1 MYGNERW
8 EESAP
13 KQPTTT
19 PELEITIKVKG
30 VATIKPHEV
39 IQPKEGYAAD
49 GSVLS
54 QWQR

>member
-8 EESAP
+8 EESVP
-13 KQPTTT
+13 KQTVTT

-30 VATIKPHEV
+30 VATIKPQEV
-39 IQPKEGYAAD
+39 LQPKEGYAAD